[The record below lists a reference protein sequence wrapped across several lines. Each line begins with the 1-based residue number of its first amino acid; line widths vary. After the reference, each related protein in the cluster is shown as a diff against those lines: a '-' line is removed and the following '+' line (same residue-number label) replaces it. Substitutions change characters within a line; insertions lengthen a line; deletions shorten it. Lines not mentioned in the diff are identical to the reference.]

1 MKKETSLFA
10 TLALAATLTPFTFAQ
25 QQPDQAPSSA
35 PSATQ
40 PQEQTPSSSPSSDP
54 NMQQPQSQPTSDPS
68 MQQPQSQPSSDPSMQ
83 QQPSS
88 PSPDSAS
95 PSTASPSTATAPDS
109 SQTVSSYTGKVVK
122 AGGKYVLKANG
133 MNYQLDDQDKAKQ
146 FNGQTVKVNGDLDKS
161 TSTIHVTDISPA
173 S

>member
-1 MKKETSLFA
+1 MRKATSLFA
-10 TLALAATLTPFTFAQ
+10 TLALAATLTPFTLAQ
-25 QQPDQAPSSA
+25 QQPDQS
-35 PSATQ
+35 
-40 PQEQTPSSSPSSDP
+40 PSSSPAAT
-54 NMQQPQSQPTSDPS
+54 QQPQDQSPT
-68 MQQPQSQPSSDPSMQ
+68 SQPSSDPGMQPQSQQPTSDQ

-88 PSPDSAS
+88 PDTS
-95 PSTASPSTATAPDS
+95 SPSTATAPDS
-109 SQTVSSYTGKVVK
+109 SQTGSASSQASFSGQIVK

-146 FNGQTVKVNGDLDKS
+146 FNGQTVKVSGDLDKS

>member
-25 QQPDQAPSSA
+25 QQPDQSPSSA
-35 PSATQ
+35 PAATQ
-40 PQEQTPSSSPSSDP
+40 QPQDQSPTSQPSSDP
-54 NMQQPQSQPTSDPS
+54 GMQPQSQ
-68 MQQPQSQPSSDPSMQ
+68 QPSSDPSMQ

-88 PSPDSAS
+88 PSGGDTS
-95 PSTASPSTATAPDS
+95 SPSTATAPDS
-109 SQTVSSYTGKVVK
+109 SQTGSSAAASSFTGQVVK

>member
-10 TLALAATLTPFTFAQ
+10 TLALAATLTPITFAQ
-25 QQPDQAPSSA
+25 QQPDQSPASAPAATQQPQDQSPTTQPSSD
-35 PSATQ
+35 PGMQ
-40 PQEQTPSSSPSSDP
+40 PQSQQPSSDP
-54 NMQQPQSQPTSDPS
+54 NA
-68 MQQPQSQPSSDPSMQ
+68 Q

-88 PSPDSAS
+88 PSGDTS
-95 PSTASPSTATAPDS
+95 SPSTATAPDS
-109 SQTVSSYTGKVVK
+109 SQTGSSAAATSAFTGQVVK

-133 MNYQLDDQDKAKQ
+133 MSYQLDDQDKAKQ
-146 FNGQTVKVNGDLDKS
+146 FNGQTVKVNGELDKS

>member
-1 MKKETSLFA
+1 MKRETSLFA

-25 QQPDQAPSSA
+25 QQPDQSPSSA
-35 PSATQ
+35 PAAT
-40 PQEQTPSSSPSSDP
+40 
-54 NMQQPQSQPTSDPS
+54 QQPQDQSPTSQPTSDPG
-68 MQQPQSQPSSDPSMQ
+68 MQPQSQQPTSDPSMQ

-88 PSPDSAS
+88 PSAE
-95 PSTASPSTATAPDS
+95 PSSPSTATAPDS
-109 SQTVSSYTGKVVK
+109 SQTSSASATGSSFVGNIVK

-133 MNYQLDDQDKAKQ
+133 MSYQLDDQDKAKQ
-146 FNGQTVKVNGDLDKS
+146 FNGQSVKVNGDLDKS